1 MNFIKKHVQKAVDA
15 RRNRYLKRLR
25 RRLKN
30 PSPTVI
36 ADTCM
41 GGLIYHNLGLR
52 FTSPTINMWVSK
64 SDYLDFLE
72 NLSGFLSVDIKEV
85 TDSGYSYP
93 VGDLSY
99 GGKTVRFYGNH
110 YATFEEFREKW
121 NERKKRVDY
130 DNLFVIMLNS
140 EITREDIERF
150 EALPYEN
157 KLLITGKCDL
167 ERPFIV
173 HHKLFDSPSYRP
185 GDMMNY
191 KGKRSKKRFMDDID
205 YVGFLNKNQK
215 TRKK

>member
-1 MNFIKKHVQKAVDA
+1 MKFLKALIRKTVSFL
-15 RRNRYLKRLR
+15 RERYLKRLR
-25 RRLKN
+25 KRLKN
-30 PSPTVI
+30 QNPTVI

-64 SDYLDFLE
+64 SDYLTFLE
-72 NLSGFLSVDIKEV
+72 NLRGFLSVDITEV

-110 YATFEEFREKW
+110 YKTFEEFREKW
-121 NERKKRVDY
+121 NERKERVDY
-130 DNLFVIMLNS
+130 DNLFVIMLNA
-140 EITREDIERF
+140 EITREEIERF

-157 KLLITGKCDL
+157 KLMIAGKTEL

-173 HHKLFDSPSYRP
+173 HHRLFESPTYIA
-185 GDMMNY
+185 GDMMSY
-191 KGKRSKKRFMDDID
+191 KSRVSVKRYMDDID
-205 YVGFLNKNQK
+205 YVGFLNRN
-215 TRKK
+215 KK